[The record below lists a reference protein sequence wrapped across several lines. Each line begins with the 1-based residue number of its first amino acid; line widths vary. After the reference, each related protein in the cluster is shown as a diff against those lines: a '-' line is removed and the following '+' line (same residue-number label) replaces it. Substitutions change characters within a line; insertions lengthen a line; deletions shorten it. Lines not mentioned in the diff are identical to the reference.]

1 MTALHRALPQETD
14 PGNRA
19 GGSRGPEG
27 PKTPTDGD
35 RADGSRR
42 NTSRAH
48 NETRA
53 RKTTRAPPT
62 PRPRHPKLRPHHPKL
77 RPRHPKLRPHAPP
90 SPEAR
95 GPQAKLRSPPF
106 QPRAPRCCAFRHCR
120 RLSASESLKSH
131 SWTSPSPHTSPLG
144 ASPQVFLSVVFTS
157 SSLETCLSLPLTL

>member
-42 NTSRAH
+42 NTSRPH

-90 SPEAR
+90 SPEASR
-95 GPQAKLRSPPF
+95 PQAKLRSPPF
-106 QPRAPRCCAFRHCR
+106 QPRAPRCCR

>member
-27 PKTPTDGD
+27 PRTPTDGD
-35 RADGSRR
+35 RADGSQR
-42 NTSRAH
+42 NTPRAH

-53 RKTTRAPPT
+53 RETTRAPPT
-62 PRPRHPKLRPHHPKL
+62 PRPRHPKP

-90 SPEAR
+90 FPEASR
-95 GPQAKLRSPPF
+95 PQAKLHSPAV
-106 QPRAPRCCAFRHCR
+106 QQRAPRCCAVHHCR
-120 RLSASESLKSH
+120 RLSASESLKSR

-157 SSLETCLSLPLTL
+157 SSLGTRLSLPLTL

>member
-35 RADGSRR
+35 RADGSQR

-77 RPRHPKLRPHAPP
+77 RPHAPP
-90 SPEAR
+90 SPEASR
-95 GPQAKLRSPPF
+95 PQAKLRSPPF

>member
-77 RPRHPKLRPHAPP
+77 RPHAPP
-90 SPEAR
+90 SPEAS